1 MQPTHPLCMPM
12 QPTHSSKLFCPMLCA
27 QKQSLL
33 LASHP
38 KLSVVLLPGLAMA
51 PEPEDPRTIVKVRG
65 GFGLLLL
72 LPLLLLLLHLTP
84 CPPSPPA
91 FAPQLASMAALF
103 GARCMPSLHEYC
115 AINLKATQFQRARIA
130 GLPVVPYEVLSMQ
143 RGLPPAVDS
152 LRAVLRSLRSQLD
165 SLGAGPHAEPGAYML
180 KPVVG
185 ACGASRHVLRILLP
199 QPDPAAGPPPKRAK
213 KAQAPDADA
222 EPTDAQLRALAAS
235 FAEHAL
241 LHPRVREWLLQ
252 PFLPRLLLAEYK
264 VFVGGDPADA
274 LVAYCPLC
282 ENGRSSVVFCDDG
295 QLYSDLFGFDD
306 FCPHPGPLNAPLA
319 EDLVTGPSKTWECRA
334 LHDAIVAF
342 ARRCRGAFADASA
355 FDAECIADVLCR
367 ADVVCLLP
375 KAGADDPAREKKDGG
390 VTLDAARPLLLLNEM
405 DNLWSASLLVD
416 LVNPRNDGIA
426 ALATPTPA
434 PAQRTPTQARWAIA
448 LRRRIIACVLGA
460 AADAQVNWGAAGRAI
475 PPRHGPPARAR
486 GQVQTL

>member
-1 MQPTHPLCMPM
+1 
-12 QPTHSSKLFCPMLCA
+12 MLCA

-51 PEPEDPRTIVKVRG
+51 PEPEDPHTIVKVRG
-65 GFGLLLL
+65 GFGLLL
-72 LPLLLLLLHLTP
+72 PLLLLLLLLHLLLHLTP

-152 LRAVLRSLRSQLD
+152 LRAALRSLRSQLD
-165 SLGAGPHAEPGAYML
+165 GLGAGPHAEPGAYML

-185 ACGASRHVLRILLP
+185 ACGASRHVLRILLLLP

-213 KAQAPDADA
+213 KAQAQALAQALAQAPDADA
-222 EPTDAQLRALAAS
+222 EPTDAQLHALAAS
-235 FAEHAL
+235 FAAHAL

-252 PFLPRLLLAEYK
+252 PFLPRLPLAEYK

-274 LVAYCPLC
+274 LVAYCPLY
-282 ENGRSSVVFCDDG
+282 ENGLSSVVFCDDG
-295 QLYSDLFGFDD
+295 HLYSDLFGFDG

-319 EDLVTGPSKTWECRA
+319 EDLVAAASKTWECRA

-475 PPRHGPPARAR
+475 PPCHGPPARAR